1 MASKPSCIEDTSY
14 EPLGHA
20 PINFLISIYDT
31 DNAGVYILLY
41 HPILCSAELQRPW
54 EMNRDVT
61 APPMQRT
68 RQRKVHQCSPR
79 GKIMVTSQTF
89 ARNASEGDCGAA
101 LQLSGCV
108 WKLSA
113 NQIEAVMQRQITD
126 KVPYSLVEQ

>member
-61 APPMQRT
+61 AP
-68 RQRKVHQCSPR
+68 QCSALGS
-79 GKIMVTSQTF
+79 GKSI
-89 ARNASEGDCGAA
+89 NAA
-101 LQLSGCV
+101 LAE
-108 WKLSA
+108 K
-113 NQIEAVMQRQITD
+113 
-126 KVPYSLVEQ
+126 